1 MHTEFE
7 SQTQQQ
13 IWRTVQR
20 LNKEWV
26 NNKTEELLYYFHKDM
41 VITGKDLHELSHN
54 RAECIKSYKDF
65 MSEAVVNEYKE
76 SDPVVNVFA
85 YTAIVSYRF
94 DINYTING
102 KTYQESGRDLFV
114 MIKEDER
121 WQAVW
126 RTLLPDKQ
134 N

>member
-26 NNKTEELLYYFHKDM
+26 NNKTEELAYYFHKDM
-41 VITGKDLHELSHN
+41 VITGTNLHELSHN
-54 RAECIKSYKDF
+54 RTECIRSYKDF
-65 MSEAVVNEYKE
+65 MGEAVVHEYNE

-94 DINYTING
+94 DINYTMKG
-102 KTYQESGRDLFV
+102 KTYKESGRDLFV

-134 N
+134 D

>member
-13 IWRTVQR
+13 IWHTVQKI
-20 LNKEWV
+20 NKEWL
-26 NNKTEELLYYFHKDM
+26 NNKTEELAYYFHKDM

-65 MSEAVVNEYKE
+65 MMEAVVHDYKE
-76 SDPVVNVFA
+76 SDPIVNVIA
-85 YTAIVSYRF
+85 YTAVISYKF
-94 DINYTING
+94 DINYTMKG

-126 RTLLPDKQ
+126 RTLLPDSK